1 MIKNIYKLIKNFFVS
16 NKSYFLLGIFLIVG
30 FGSLYQLGISHGKS
44 MAKQEYIALEA
55 QQAMDTLSQLIEST
69 KQLTKTANDAS
80 YSLSQQIAERKLY
93 DEQSTN
99 ALRDALNSTATNR
112 SNCVFD
118 DRILQFIDSAR
129 TRAAEATTN
138 GITSTT
144 KRAVRNTSQTQK

>member
-1 MIKNIYKLIKNFFVS
+1 MLKHLYNSIKNFFVV
-16 NKSYFLLGIFLIVG
+16 NKNCFLV
-30 FGSLYQLGISHGKS
+30 
-44 MAKQEYIALEA
+44 IALVITSVITA
-55 QQAMDTLSQLIEST
+55 YSFGVSNGKQKQAITQATQTINALNQLIDST
-69 KQLTKTANDAS
+69 KQLTKNAVDAS
-80 YSLSQQIAERKLY
+80 SALSQQMAERKLY

>member
-1 MIKNIYKLIKNFFVS
+1 MIKHLCNSIKNFFVV
-16 NKSYFLLGIFLIVG
+16 NKNCFLV
-30 FGSLYQLGISHGKS
+30 
-44 MAKQEYIALEA
+44 IALVITSIITA
-55 QQAMDTLSQLIEST
+55 YSFGVSNGKQKQAITQATQTINALNQLINST
-69 KQLTKTANDAS
+69 EQLTKNAVDAS
-80 YSLSQQIAERKLY
+80 SALSQQMAERKLY

>member
-1 MIKNIYKLIKNFFVS
+1 MIKNIYKLIKNFFVV
-16 NKSYFLLGIFLIVG
+16 NKNYFLV
-30 FGSLYQLGISHGKS
+30 
-44 MAKQEYIALEA
+44 IALVITSVITA
-55 QQAMDTLSQLIEST
+55 YSFGVNNGKQKQAITQATQTINVLNQLIDST
-69 KQLTKTANDAS
+69 KQLTKNAVDAS
-80 YSLSQQIAERKLY
+80 SALSQQMAERKLY

-118 DRILQFIDSAR
+118 DRVLQFIDSAR

-144 KRAVRNTSQTQK
+144 KRAMRNTSSTQK

>member
-1 MIKNIYKLIKNFFVS
+1 MIKHLCKSIKNFFVV
-16 NKSYFLLGIFLIVG
+16 NKNYFLV
-30 FGSLYQLGISHGKS
+30 
-44 MAKQEYIALEA
+44 IALVISSVITA
-55 QQAMDTLSQLIEST
+55 YSFGVNNGKQKQAITQATQTINALNQLIDST
-69 KQLTKTANDAS
+69 KQLTKNAVDAS
-80 YSLSQQIAERKLY
+80 SALSQQMAERKLY

-99 ALRDALNSTATNR
+99 ALRDALDSTATNR